1 MSERGVSGIVGDDE
15 WNTVRIGSGFVLQ
28 CFGARYLFDS
38 LQCAG
43 DDVSRVIPFPQVLR
57 QLQTAGP
64 KVLVLGA
71 EPPDPQ
77 ELAAGDAVFT
87 VTWVCL

>member
-1 MSERGVSGIVGDDE
+1 MEHGAYWLWVCIAVFWCEVIV
-15 WNTVRIGSGFVLQ
+15 
-28 CFGARYLFDS
+28 YS

-71 EPPDPQ
+71 EPSDPQ
-77 ELAAGDAVFT
+77 ELTEGDVVFI
-87 VTWVCL
+87 VTWVC

>member
-28 CFGARYLFDS
+28 WFGARYLFDS

-43 DDVSRVIPFPQVLR
+43 DDVNLSLIHI
-57 QLQTAGP
+57 
-64 KVLVLGA
+64 
-71 EPPDPQ
+71 
-77 ELAAGDAVFT
+77 
-87 VTWVCL
+87 

>member
-1 MSERGVSGIVGDDE
+1 MPERRVSGIVGDDE
-15 WNTVRIGSGFVLQ
+15 WNTVSIGSGIVLQ
-28 CFGARYLFDS
+28 CFGARYLFNS

-77 ELAAGDAVFT
+77 ELAEGDVVFT
-87 VTWVCL
+87 VTWVC

>member
-28 CFGARYLFDS
+28 WFGARYLFDS
-38 LQCAG
+38 LQRAG
-43 DDVSRVIPFPQVLR
+43 DDVSRVIPFPQVLSR
-57 QLQTAGP
+57 LPTADP

-77 ELAAGDAVFT
+77 ELAEGHVVFT
-87 VTWVCL
+87 VTRVCG